1 LRSNG
6 VPAKTFSDSAN
17 DNSLAV
23 SRREEMGEK
32 QRAERSPPGRAPSG
46 YLFRPGCAAE
56 NMPFVSTR
64 IPKLDRTVGRRLLSM
79 SKVESH
85 GKELIKKLIR

>member
-1 LRSNG
+1 
-6 VPAKTFSDSAN
+6 
-17 DNSLAV
+17 
-23 SRREEMGEK
+23 
-32 QRAERSPPGRAPSG
+32 
-46 YLFRPGCAAE
+46 
-56 NMPFVSTR
+56 MPFVSTR